1 MLGHGKTSKVEI
13 LSRYVESGTRCRREV
28 RDGERVLA
36 LLSPEVSSG
45 STRGCVMFGR
55 LTQEHPYL
63 PCISS
68 YFVSGLLPTISSNL
82 MIICILKWKKLG
94 LREVTQLINGAA
106 QNSLQPLWLPNLHS
120 FHYFMLL
127 QRMEPEGRTV

>member
-82 MIICILKWKKLG
+82 MIICILEWKKLG

-106 QNSLQPLWLPNLHS
+106 QNSHTATLAPKPAFFPLSHAAPKD
-120 FHYFMLL
+120 
-127 QRMEPEGRTV
+127 GA